1 MPPQTDHQVCHSRKQ
16 SCHPQRKTII
26 HWITSQKDHKKKRK
40 QGLYPCS
47 TKGGGPHY
55 RCQKESFGLSWRLA
69 HQLPGLHKEEERV
82 KHRSVIE
89 AEAIMCSHKWRWQG
103 GGLGAPHA
111 WWGGPKN
118 TCTHSIP
125 GYLPTWYNVNT
136 WVLFTVH
143 AWDTWIHNGA
153 LCSVNT
159 WFALRTQLNCWGKK
173 VRPAE
178 NPCTMETIEYIL
190 RCSKHTCMRVPWVY
204 L

>member
-1 MPPQTDHQVCHSRKQ
+1 MQHQTDHQVCHSRKQ
-16 SCHPQRKTII
+16 SCHLQTKKDHHPLNDWGRPV
-26 HWITSQKDHKKKRK
+26 SQKEKETGIVSLLHQDEE
-40 QGLYPCS
+40 
-47 TKGGGPHY
+47 GGPRF

-69 HQLPGLHKEEERV
+69 HQLPGQCKEEERV
-82 KHRSVIE
+82 KRRSVIE
-89 AEAIMCSHKWRWQG
+89 AEAIMFSHKWRWQG

-159 WFALRTQLNCWGKK
+159 WFALRTQLNC
-173 VRPAE
+173 
-178 NPCTMETIEYIL
+178 
-190 RCSKHTCMRVPWVY
+190 
-204 L
+204 